1 MSARM
6 SVFFNVSQDL
16 WQLWQMTTR
25 FFSSSTQMR
34 IEMIID
40 DDINNEIDNWLFTY
54 LLLFLLL
61 SPSPPS
67 AQKWLS
73 QLSQLSQPRRD
84 AALVL
89 FPMKTPCFGQ
99 FVLFTICGHLVK
111 VIWSKSISGTRSL
124 LTIYKYKYLYYSGGF
139 WQSVFDFDK
148 WPNDQMTA
156 QDKNRQNN
164 LGYVFVDRNG
174 NVVPLHCQK
183 WATRRIA
190 DSKTPA
196 RWKQH
201 AVSLWD
207 MKH

>member
-61 SPSPPS
+61 SPSPPC

-99 FVLFTICGHLVK
+99 LSYLQSV
-111 VIWSKSISGTRSL
+111 VIWSRSFGQNQFRERGHCSLYININIYIIVADYDSQFSI
-124 LTIYKYKYLYYSGGF
+124 LT
-139 WQSVFDFDK
+139 
-148 WPNDQMTA
+148 NDQMT
-156 QDKNRQNN
+156 
-164 LGYVFVDRNG
+164 
-174 NVVPLHCQK
+174 K
-183 WATRRIA
+183 WPC
-190 DSKTPA
+190 KT
-196 RWKQH
+196 K
-201 AVSLWD
+201 
-207 MKH
+207 